1 MLGKIFKYVLVI
13 LLGMILG
20 VGATV
25 GAVYLIVTKTKVGT
39 ITEKVPSLNQYI
51 GESLGDYTVLE
62 IVEVLG
68 APDTTI
74 GTYTEYFPF
83 LDDALTGLVDSEEL
97 KQFATFDLDKLKT
110 MTFSQVGSDL
120 ASVVSVTAS
129 LDSLSSSMNFTL
141 PDMPVFTSA
150 ENYVKITNDQFVVT
164 NLYYK
169 DKTAEI
175 YYDVSYTAPDPDVPE
190 GGAETPAETGAGE
203 PVYARAYDD
212 EGNLLAAAEGKPLY
226 YRAEGITSLPVTDAV
241 TALSGVFSDVD
252 SMTIGDLDENF
263 GIDVIGEDPDS
274 LIAKLLSPSDEI
286 SDLGVVE
293 ERIDA
298 LRLVEDLG
306 FTNIEGTVLGEILP
320 NEEDRTVGAL
330 KTMPV
335 DERIENLRIDQIID
349 VTEDSSLIM
358 KALADTTV
366 GGLDAKIKTLT
377 VSDVTEITEDSS
389 AIMKSLADT
398 TIEDLDAKIKTLTV
412 SDVTEITEN
421 SSPIMKALAG
431 IAIEEL
437 DARIKTLTVGEVVEI
452 DETSEPILR
461 ALQNA
466 EITSLNDSIKNLT
479 VADVMSA
486 EQIENNKILKWLS
499 DKNAKIAA
507 IGDEINAMPLD
518 VLVEKG
524 TNPITDALIEKE
536 ATVVN
541 LGEVI
546 NTLTVSEIYD
556 TGAFVKIGGGEG
568 ETPYDETM
576 RCFEFTDGVYRE
588 TAYAADKE
596 LYQIKKT
603 SGIWLITLYD
613 KAEGGAAYT
622 PVADEP
628 ALVDLADYLP
638 ARLMGETTGLGACSL
653 QELYEVGFISA
664 QPDES
669 VRDLALNDVVSRFGQ
684 AGIAEN
690 AA

>member
-1 MLGKIFKYVLVI
+1 MLGKIFKYALVI

-190 GGAETPAETGAGE
+190 GGAETGAGE

-377 VSDVTEITEDSS
+377 VSDVTEITE
-389 AIMKSLADT
+389 
-398 TIEDLDAKIKTLTV
+398 
-412 SDVTEITEN
+412 N
-421 SSPIMKALAG
+421 SSPIMKALADT
-431 IAIEEL
+431 AIEEL

-466 EITSLNDSIKNLT
+466 EITSLNDSIKDLT

-588 TAYAADKE
+588 TAYVADKE